1 MFTSRSK
8 STNEEQVT
16 DSTSMIGA
24 GTNITGHLDTNGDI
38 RIDGT
43 LKGNI
48 YGKAKVLI
56 GPMGV
61 VEGDIHC
68 REANIMGQV
77 TGCIKVMELLHLKGK
92 AAVAG
97 DIHTSKLL
105 IEPTVNFNGQ
115 CHMGANIVELNAD
128 MHLAVNE

>member
-1 MFTSRSK
+1 MFNSK
-8 STNEEQVT
+8 TKSDEIPVN
-16 DSTSMIGA
+16 DATSMIGA
-24 GTNITGHLDTNGDI
+24 GTNITGHLDTNGDV

-97 DIHTSKLL
+97 DIHTAKLL
-105 IEPTVNFNGQ
+105 IEPSVNFNGQ
-115 CHMGANIVELNAD
+115 CHMGANIVELNTD
-128 MHLAVNE
+128 LPLAVNE

>member
-1 MFTSRSK
+1 MFNSRLK
-8 STNEEQVT
+8 STETPVN
-16 DSTSMIGA
+16 DSASMIGA
-24 GTNITGHLDTNGDI
+24 GTNITGHLDTNGDV

-97 DIHTSKLL
+97 DIHTAKLL
-105 IEPTVNFNGQ
+105 IEPSVNFNGQ
-115 CHMGANIVELNAD
+115 CHMGANIVELNTD
-128 MHLAVNE
+128 LPLAVNE